1 MQICDFPF
9 IELRIQYP
17 DCGFQLIQINKL
29 NMQIAD
35 EQQDVQH
42 SIPDLDNVNIKLGDD
57 EKKVNQISSNTV
69 SQVQQP
75 QQVAIQMQP
84 LPQKAADPSF
94 LSQLFHCLFKGL
106 AIFVFFI
113 PEGLLNLTYCF
124 IVVVILSAIDFW
136 TVKNITG
143 RQKLVGLR
151 WWSEVKEDGSEE
163 WIYESQVANFI
174 PNPFNSNVFWFAQFG
189 VVLTWGI
196 LILLDLIGLR
206 WFNAV
211 LAMTAFCLTGINFVG
226 FYKCRGEHQKKAK
239 EYMTKIGLKAIQQW

>member
-1 MQICDFPF
+1 
-9 IELRIQYP
+9 
-17 DCGFQLIQINKL
+17 
-29 NMQIAD
+29 MQIAD
-35 EQQDVQH
+35 DQQDVQH
-42 SIPDLDNVNIKLGDD
+42 SIPDLDHVNIKLGDD
-57 EKKVNQISSNTV
+57 EKQVNQISSNTV

-75 QQVAIQMQP
+75 QQIAIPIQQ
-84 LPQKAADPSF
+84 LPSKTQDIQF

-124 IVVVILSAIDFW
+124 IIVVILSAIDFW

-143 RQKLVGLR
+143 RKLVGLR

-163 WIYESQVANFI
+163 WIYECQVANFV
-174 PNPFNSNVFWFAQFG
+174 PNPFNSNIFWFAQFG

-196 LILLDLIGLR
+196 LILLDLIGFR